1 MGVSKRGKR
10 WGCLEII
17 ISRGTISRLANSKKL
32 LNNNALNVLKDQE
45 VIIMSNLK
53 LTEVQR
59 YFDDKLSDA
68 KDITHAINKKV
79 FGIEKDIKV
88 ININIQDL
96 KDEIPNSIERSLTET
111 KNKDRKKFWDKYSAP
126 IITGVILIAV
136 QVILHLLKII

>member
-1 MGVSKRGKR
+1 
-10 WGCLEII
+10 
-17 ISRGTISRLANSKKL
+17 
-32 LNNNALNVLKDQE
+32 
-45 VIIMSNLK
+45 MSNLK

-68 KDITHAINKKV
+68 KDITHAIDKKV

-96 KDEIPNSIERSLTET
+96 KDEIPNTIERSLTET
-111 KNKDRKKFWDKYSAP
+111 KNKNRKKFWDKYSAP

-136 QVILHLLKII
+136 QVVLHLLKII